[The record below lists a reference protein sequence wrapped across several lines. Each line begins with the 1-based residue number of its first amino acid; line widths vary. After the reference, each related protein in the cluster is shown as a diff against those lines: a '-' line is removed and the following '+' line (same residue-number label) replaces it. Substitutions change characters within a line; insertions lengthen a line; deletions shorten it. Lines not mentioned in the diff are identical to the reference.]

1 MNRIALLAQ
10 WAGDFEFAQHQYD
23 KLLTESLDREDPVEA
38 RLLYGP
44 QVLCQL
50 VFSMERRREG
60 PLHILKE
67 IAKERTER
75 ASTRFDSRG
84 EADPRKKQMLQ
95 AALRSGEKVTT
106 QAIKRLMLL
115 PAGEREPSS
124 PPHREQRQQRFVS
137 VFAHPHGFE
146 VRSYDRGDIMLDL
159 RETRKKL
166 STADLKVGESTER
179 MVEVLLEGEVLE
191 IFLDGRIR
199 FVSKIKDPQRLA
211 TLIFEVG
218 SHLVPRA

>member
-50 VFSMERRREG
+50 VFSMEVTREE
-60 PLHILKE
+60 PLHILRE
-67 IAKERTER
+67 ITREKAER
-75 ASTRFDSRG
+75 ANTLFDSREG
-84 EADPRKKQMLQ
+84 GDPKKKQLIH
-95 AALRSGEKVTT
+95 AALRSSEKITT

-115 PAGEREPSS
+115 PAGAREPSS

-146 VRSYDRGDIMLDL
+146 VRSYDRDDLPLDL
-159 RETRKKL
+159 EETKEKL
-166 STADLKVGESTER
+166 RTANLKLGESTER
-179 MVEVLLEGEVLE
+179 MVEVLVESEVLE

-211 TLIFEVG
+211 G
-218 SHLVPRA
+218 LVFDIGKNFVARA